1 MKPRERILAAMN
13 FEIPDRVPV
22 MCQMSIGHMLQQL
35 PEVSPVDFWFD
46 VRTFAEGL
54 IKLRAQYNFDGILVS
69 LHGHKK
75 NWEPARRTYSFEAG
89 GNDFQKRTE
98 ENGNEV
104 LYADDRKYIFTREDL
119 PFPEFYSERLF
130 PSISEIDPE
139 IIPNELDYI
148 PVSSGLHFKI
158 DLNNK
163 FEIFKILYEKI
174 RDEFS
179 IQGEVT
185 SPFDYL
191 LDLLGYENAL
201 IALIEEPDKC
211 KAILQK
217 FTDGVVQLSK
227 EMCEQK
233 IDAIKIS
240 SPFAGAGFI
249 SPDFYREFVL
259 PYESQIIKVI
269 KAKGKHVY
277 IHTCGAINDRLEM
290 MIESGTSGLECLD
303 PKPLGDV
310 DLIDAKKR
318 LGDKVFIKGNIDSV
332 NTLLFGDEKKV
343 VNDIKEVIEIGKS
356 GGGFILSTACSI
368 APMVKRENVQL
379 LRELADNFGVY

>member
-1 MKPRERILAAMN
+1 
-13 FEIPDRVPV
+13 
-22 MCQMSIGHMLQQL
+22 
-35 PEVSPVDFWFD
+35 
-46 VRTFAEGL
+46 TFAEGL
-54 IKLRAQYNFDGILVS
+54 IKLRAQYDFDGILVS
-69 LHGHKK
+69 LYGHKK
-75 NWEPARRTYSFEAG
+75 NLEPARRTYSFEAG

-139 IIPNELDYI
+139 IIPNEIDYI
-148 PVSSGLHFKI
+148 PVSSGLHFEI
-158 DLNNK
+158 DLRNK
-163 FEIFKILYEKI
+163 FDIFKTLYEKI
-174 RDEFS
+174 GDEFS
-179 IQGEVT
+179 IHGEVT

-201 IALIEEPDKC
+201 IALIEEPEKC

-277 IHTCGAINDRLEM
+277 IHTCGAINDRLKM
-290 MIESGTSGLECLD
+290 MIESGTSGVECLD